1 MLGDLLGWPKP
12 TAAACSVEMKSVRLT
27 WSLRQGFSDDGPRRL
42 CVTTAADMACT
53 FPRAARDT
61 NGAGDAFVG
70 SVRTKLLQESLAAD
84 VYVAEDIGCS
94 SVSFVMGERLVQA
107 HSCRT
112 RRAAG

>member
-1 MLGDLLGWPKP
+1 MLGGLLGWPKP

-27 WSLRQGFSDDGPRRL
+27 WALRQGFPDDGPRRL

-61 NGAGDAFVG
+61 NGVGDAFIG
-70 SVRTKLLQESLAAD
+70 SVRTKLLQESLAAG

-94 SVSFVMGERLVQA
+94 TAIECHG
-107 HSCRT
+107 
-112 RRAAG
+112 